1 MAFLLSA
8 LLQSLGS
15 FSEPQNEKVAD
26 KFKARSWPP
35 LDMAH
40 VIPIIGIVS
49 PHNPVVSFSTIAP
62 VSPCRGRCVSIRLV
76 LRPGQLHAS
85 PLLLLL
91 VALERLLHQPS
102 CPAVP
107 ASPGAAA
114 KHHRKTQSDLI
125 SY

>member
-49 PHNPVVSFSTIAP
+49 PHNPVVSFSTTAP
-62 VSPCRGRCVSIRLV
+62 VSPCRGSCVSIRLV

-85 PLLLLL
+85 PLLLVPERGSSISRRAQRSPPARELL
-91 VALERLLHQPS
+91 QNIAEKL
-102 CPAVP
+102 
-107 ASPGAAA
+107 SP
-114 KHHRKTQSDLI
+114 I
-125 SY
+125 